1 MRKEKDWLG
10 KLPPMALD
18 LEQTVLGSIL
28 SESSALMFVADILR
42 PEMFYKEAHQL
53 IYKAAQ
59 EVSVSGD
66 PLDLIVVVQRLR
78 KNGDLEKVGGAYYLT
93 ELTDRVV
100 NSVNIEYHSRIIA
113 QKYMQR
119 ELIRL
124 SSITINDCYDE
135 TKDVFDIL
143 STYET
148 ERDNI
153 VNHVSS
159 RKEVSQKQALNE
171 VLADMEKK
179 AAMGVKE
186 VTGVDTGNDQM
197 NSLTG
202 GWQPSDLIILAARPA
217 MGKTAYA
224 LKKAINAAKTGKPVA
239 IFSLEMAKEQL
250 IHRILSFETGIALER
265 IKKLNLDDHEWQQ
278 LHSKSGI
285 LAELPIHWDDTPGL
299 TLIELSAKAKRLR
312 RLHGIE
318 MIVIDYLQ
326 LITVH
331 GRSRFDAVSDI
342 SRGLKILAKELNI
355 PIIALSQLS
364 RAVESRPGNNK
375 RPMLSDLRESGSI
388 EQDADMVCFLYRPE
402 YYGLTEDE
410 EGRSTAGMA
419 EVIVA
424 KHRNGSTDTILMN
437 FEGKTT
443 NFTAWDDGGFGYE
456 QKEMITDFSF
466 LDKSPTIPN
475 NNLNAQANWNFGNED
490 MPDDSP
496 F

>member
-1 MRKEKDWLG
+1 MRKTNELG

-18 LEQTVLGSIL
+18 LEQAVLGSIL
-28 SESSALMFVADILR
+28 IENTAMMFVADILR
-42 PEMFYKEAHQL
+42 PEMFYKESHQL
-53 IYKAAQ
+53 IFKAAQ
-59 EVSVSGD
+59 EISISGD
-66 PLDLIVVVQRLR
+66 PLDLMTVMQKLR
-78 KNGDLEKVGGAYYLT
+78 KNGDLEKVGGAFYLT

-100 NSVNIEYHSRIIA
+100 SSVNIEYHSRIIA
-113 QKYMQR
+113 QKFMQR

-135 TKDVFDIL
+135 TKGVFDIL

-159 RKEVSQKQALNE
+159 RKEVSQKQVVNE
-171 VLADMEKK
+171 VLADMAKK
-179 AAMGVKE
+179 AAMGVKD
-186 VTGVDTGNDQM
+186 VTGVDTGNDDM
-197 NSLTG
+197 NALTG

-224 LKKAINAAKTGKPVA
+224 LKKAVNAARIGKPVA

-250 IHRILSFETGIALER
+250 IHRIMSFETNISLEK
-265 IKKLNLDDHEWQQ
+265 IKKLKLDDADWHI
-278 LHSKSGI
+278 LHSKQNE

-299 TLIELSAKAKRLR
+299 TLIELSAKAKRLK
-312 RLHGIE
+312 RLHGVE

-331 GRSRFDAVSDI
+331 GKSRFDAVSEI
-342 SRGLKILAKELNI
+342 SRGLKILAKELMI

-364 RAVESRPGNNK
+364 RAVESRPGNSK
-375 RPMLSDLRESGSI
+375 RPMLADLRESGSI
-388 EQDADMVCFLYRPE
+388 EQDADMVIFLYRPE
-402 YYGLTEDE
+402 YYGNTEDE

-419 EVIVA
+419 EVIIA
-424 KHRNGSTDTILMN
+424 KHRNGSTDTVLYN
-437 FEGKTT
+437 FKGSTT
-443 NFTAWDDGGFGYE
+443 NFSSWDDEGFGGE
-456 QKEMITDFSF
+456 QKELITDFSF
-466 LDKSPTIPN
+466 MDKPMLPTN
-475 NNLNAQANWNFGNED
+475 TSLNAHANWKYGEDD
-490 MPDDSP
+490 MPEDSP